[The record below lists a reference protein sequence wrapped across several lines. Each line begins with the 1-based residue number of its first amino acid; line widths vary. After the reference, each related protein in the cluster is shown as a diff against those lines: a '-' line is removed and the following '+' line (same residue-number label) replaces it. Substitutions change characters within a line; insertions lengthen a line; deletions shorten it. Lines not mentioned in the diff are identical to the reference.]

1 MAREDYEAQVA
12 LLMRLLPHVAKEKVF
27 ALKGGT
33 AINLFY
39 RDLPRLSVD
48 IDLTYLPIKDRGE
61 SLAEINEAMD
71 RMAAAIEGSIAGA
84 KTQRIQGGGGGA
96 TRVLARLGGAEIKI
110 ETSPV
115 MRGVVHDPE
124 MRPVSD
130 AVADEF
136 GYAEMQVVSFED
148 LFGGKLHAAV
158 DRQHPRDLYD
168 IKLLYEN
175 EGLTEDLFRTF
186 LIYIACSSRPAHELL
201 DPNFIDLDEPYTK
214 EFEGMTK
221 VRANLDD
228 LLETRERLVADIR
241 SRLDEKVRT
250 FLLRLHD
257 GTPDFGV
264 IERLRAADLLY
275 ALFFG
280 LSPFPGAAEAFA
292 NLLSTPRGWALV
304 MVGSGIGALFA
315 AFAFAISLFSIPM
328 MLERRVDALTAMG
341 RSFAMTLQNLPVV
354 LVWGVIVAAGLVLC
368 VATGFLALI
377 VIFPVLGHG
386 TWHVWRAISG
396 GGES

>member
-12 LLMRLLPHVAKEKVF
+12 MLVRLLPHVAKEKVF

-71 RMAAAIEGSIAGA
+71 RIAAAIEGGIIGA

-130 AVADEF
+130 AVEDEF

-168 IKLLYEN
+168 IRLLYEN

-201 DPNFIDLDEPYTK
+201 DPNLIDLDQPYTK

-221 VRANLDD
+221 VRVCLDD
-228 LLETRERLVADIR
+228 LLETRDRLVADIR
-241 SRLDEKVRT
+241 SRLDAKART
-250 FLLRLHD
+250 FLLSLHD
-257 GTPDFGV
+257 GTPDFDA
-264 IERLRAADLLY
+264 IERSQAADLPAVRWKLINLEKLKRDNLAKHTEHRA
-275 ALFFG
+275 AL
-280 LSPFPGAAEAFA
+280 E
-292 NLLSTPRGWALV
+292 V
-304 MVGSGIGALFA
+304 LF
-315 AFAFAISLFSIPM
+315 
-328 MLERRVDALTAMG
+328 R
-341 RSFAMTLQNLPVV
+341 
-354 LVWGVIVAAGLVLC
+354 
-368 VATGFLALI
+368 
-377 VIFPVLGHG
+377 
-386 TWHVWRAISG
+386 
-396 GGES
+396 